1 MHETDL
7 QVFIDGTMHYF
18 KQASQEAAIVGMPY
32 LLDTS
37 VTICYD
43 YTGIIGISGRRKG
56 CVYFTAPGIMLTHLL
71 TCLGE
76 PEINSENHCDVVGEV
91 ANTISGNARQS
102 FGREFMISV
111 PVVLQGE
118 PERIKLPKDIRSF
131 VIPLSWR
138 QNEAA
143 LVISLE

>member
-1 MHETDL
+1 MEWNMQEKDL

-18 KQASQEAAIVGMPY
+18 KQVCEESAIVGTPY
-32 LLDTS
+32 LLDTKDK
-37 VTICYD
+37 ICYD

-56 CVYFTAPGIMLTHLL
+56 CVYFTAPSIMLTHLL
-71 TCLGE
+71 IAMGY
-76 PEINSENHCDVVGEV
+76 CDIVGEV

-111 PVVLQGE
+111 PIVIGGE
-118 PERIKLPKDIRSF
+118 PEQIKLPKDILAF
-131 VIPLSWR
+131 VIPINWR
-138 QNEAA
+138 QNDAA